1 MSSCTTTLSVA
12 AIKEGNVIDHI
23 PVGQALPIIRFLKL
37 HTIDARLLIG
47 INLFSPSMGSKDLIK
62 IENGFL
68 TETQQE
74 GIAVFAPSAT
84 IITIQDYQVIKKV
97 KAHLPQ
103 GIIGIFSCPNPQCI
117 THNETLPSHFHV
129 EKAKEEVLLCCSFCE
144 KIFSRD
150 RFESRPNSS
159 TH

>member
-37 HTIDARLLIG
+37 QTIEARLLIG

-68 TETQQE
+68 TEAQQE
-74 GIAVFAPSAT
+74 GIAIFAPSAT
-84 IITIQDYQVIKKV
+84 IITIQDYQVTRKV
-97 KAHLPQ
+97 KAHLPEA
-103 GIIGIFSCPNPQCI
+103 IIGIFSCPNPQCI
-117 THNETLPSHFHV
+117 THTETLPSHFHV
-129 EKAKEEVLLCCSFCE
+129 EKGKDKALLCCHFCE

-150 RFESRPNSS
+150 RFESS
-159 TH
+159 